1 MKKHTSFKTG
11 GSCEYFLT
19 PETVDELVSAVKLC
33 KKENIPVFILGNGSN
48 LLVTDDFH
56 KGVYISMLKI
66 NGIAEKDGIITAKS
80 GARLSGLCSF
90 ASSLSLTGL
99 EELSGIPGTVGGA
112 VYMNAGAYGGEI
124 KDTLVKVV
132 YLDKSLNICE
142 LSGEECGFGYR
153 KSIFSDNGGI
163 ILSASFKPKAGKK
176 EKIKEKTAELL
187 KKRSEKQPL
196 EYPSAGSTFK
206 RPEGYFAGK
215 LIEDCGLRGFSVGDA
230 QVSEKHCGFVINKGN
245 ATAEDILKLISH
257 IQKTVYEKFGVSLET
272 EVKII

>member
-11 GSCEYFLT
+11 GSCEYFLV
-19 PETVDELVSAVKLC
+19 PENADELVSVVELC
-33 KKENIPVFILGNGSN
+33 KKENIPAFILGNGSN

-66 NGIAEKDGIITAKS
+66 NGITEKNGIITAEA
-80 GARLSGLCSF
+80 GARLSGLCAF
-90 ASSLSLTGL
+90 VSSLSLTGL

-132 YLDKSLNICE
+132 YLDKNLNICE

-163 ILSASFKPKAGKK
+163 ILSASFKLQKGEKT
-176 EKIKEKTAELL
+176 KIKEKTAELL

-215 LIEDCGLRGFSVGDA
+215 LIEDCGLRGFSIGGA
-230 QVSEKHCGFVINKGN
+230 SVSEKHCGFIINKEN
-245 ATAEDILKLISH
+245 ASSADILSLIAH
-257 IQKTVYEKFGVSLET
+257 IQKTVYEKFGVLLEP
-272 EVKII
+272 EVRII